1 MKDLPQKTRNILS
14 NVNPPSELPS
24 FITANVATA
33 GTESVSPSSIM
44 PAAIVD
50 DAAKKDETEPFIPTK
65 FSPAIPASKDTS
77 QFTAEQAMAAAGV
90 YPEEQT
96 NPPEPVGRE
105 FANMILNPE
114 PVAAALSP
122 ITQGGSALFGWMK
135 GAVSGSGILQKVAE
149 KAKNSVD
156 TIVTTLD
163 PQMKEY
169 INSGGDTEVIVASD
183 KDDKVRPIREAFQN
197 VFGKA
202 TIIGLPAQAVG
213 IAAQPVGFAAGL
225 KGAEHRI
232 NSIRAE
238 NPRVDDHL
246 PVVAVENFVV
256 ELFPDQWF
264 EAGAIVLFDYAKNIL
279 LKTVTQMTPIPLA
292 VITAL
297 QADTSADYMLKDT
310 GFAATVG
317 SVMARNLNTS
327 HTEWHR
333 SYTSVSRSEM
343 ILTAAKTIATLYKRA
358 VLDYEQTTAAAVS
371 QQDPTVAGLQV
382 GNNTVPSGTG
392 GGGAGPEPAE

>member
-1 MKDLPQKTRNILS
+1 MSDLKKKTGNILS
-14 NVNPPSELPS
+14 NVGPPSELPS
-24 FITANVATA
+24 FITANVAPA
-33 GTESVSPSSIM
+33 GTESVPP
-44 PAAIVD
+44 PATKPMATID
-50 DAAKKDETEPFIPTK
+50 DAAKKDETEPFIQTT

-77 QFTAEQAMAAAGV
+77 QFSAEQAMAAAGV
-90 YPEEQT
+90 HPVEPTPEK
-96 NPPEPVGRE
+96 PVGRD

-183 KDDKVRPIREAFQN
+183 KDDKVRPIREAFQT

-213 IAAQPVGFAAGL
+213 IAAQPVGFPAGL

-246 PVVAVENFVV
+246 PVVAVENFI
-256 ELFPDQWF
+256 
-264 EAGAIVLFDYAKNIL
+264 AGAIVLFDYAKNIL
-279 LKTVTQMTPIPLA
+279 LKTVTQMTPIPLP
-292 VITAL
+292 VIAAL
-297 QADTSADYMLKDT
+297 QADTPEDYVLKDT
-310 GFAATVG
+310 GFATTVG
-317 SVMARNLNTS
+317 SVMARNLN
-327 HTEWHR
+327 
-333 SYTSVSRSEM
+333 VSRALS
-343 ILTAAKTIATLYKRA
+343 IFF
-358 VLDYEQTTAAAVS
+358 
-371 QQDPTVAGLQV
+371 
-382 GNNTVPSGTG
+382 
-392 GGGAGPEPAE
+392 

>member
-1 MKDLPQKTRNILS
+1 MSDIKKKTGNILS
-14 NVNPPSELPS
+14 NVSPPSELPS

-33 GTESVSPSSIM
+33 GTDLTVTQSNKP
-44 PAAIVD
+44 PAAD
-50 DAAKKDETEPFIPTK
+50 DGAKKDETEPFIPTT
-65 FSPAIPASKDTS
+65 FSPAIPPSKDTS
-77 QFTAEQAMAAAGV
+77 LLLAADRPMAVDPVHRDGESVA
-90 YPEEQT
+90 
-96 NPPEPVGRE
+96 EPVNRD
-105 FANMILNPE
+105 FASMILNPE

-183 KDDKVRPIREAFQN
+183 KDDKVRPIREAFQT

-202 TIIGLPAQAVG
+202 TVIGLPAQAAA
-213 IAAQPVGFAAGL
+213 IAAQPVGFTAGL
-225 KGAEHRI
+225 KGAEQRI

-246 PVVAVENFVV
+246 PVVAIENFVV

-264 EAGAIVLFDYAKNIL
+264 DAGVILLFDYAKSIL
-279 LKTVTQMTPIPLA
+279 LKTVTQMTPIPLP

-297 QADTSADYMLKDT
+297 QADTPADYLLKDT
-310 GFAATVG
+310 GFAVTVG
-317 SVMARNLNTS
+317 SIMARNLN
-327 HTEWHR
+327 HLF
-333 SYTSVSRSEM
+333 VSNG
-343 ILTAAKTIATLYKRA
+343 IGKYAKELYLHEGVGSSDHHGFLYALFHCGNK
-358 VLDYEQTTAAAVS
+358 S
-371 QQDPTVAGLQV
+371 DPKGKDLA
-382 GNNTVPSGTG
+382 
-392 GGGAGPEPAE
+392 

>member
-1 MKDLPQKTRNILS
+1 MKDLQQKTRNILS
-14 NVNPPSELPS
+14 NVSPPSELPS

-33 GTESVSPSSIM
+33 GTESVPSSSSI
-44 PAAIVD
+44 PTAIVE
-50 DAAKKDETEPFIPTK
+50 DASKKDETEPFIPTK

-90 YPEEQT
+90 HPEEPPRQ
-96 NPPEPVGRE
+96 PEPVGRE

-183 KDDKVRPIREAFQN
+183 KDDKVRPIREAFQT

-279 LKTVTQMTPIPLA
+279 LKTVTQMTPIPLP

-297 QADTSADYMLKDT
+297 QADTPEDYMLKDT
-310 GFAATVG
+310 GFAVTVG
-317 SVMARNLNTS
+317 SVMARNLNFP
-327 HTEWHR
+327 R
-333 SYTSVSRSEM
+333 V
-343 ILTAAKTIATLYKRA
+343 
-358 VLDYEQTTAAAVS
+358 
-371 QQDPTVAGLQV
+371 
-382 GNNTVPSGTG
+382 
-392 GGGAGPEPAE
+392 

>member
-1 MKDLPQKTRNILS
+1 MKDVTPKTRNILS

-33 GTESVSPSSIM
+33 GTEIVPPSTSSTN

-50 DAAKKDETEPFIPTK
+50 DSAKKDETEPFIPTK

-90 YPEEQT
+90 LPAEPT
-96 NPPEPVGRE
+96 PEPVGRD

-183 KDDKVRPIREAFQN
+183 KDEKVRPVREAFQN

-246 PVVAVENFVV
+246 PVLAVENFVV

-279 LKTVTQMTPIPLA
+279 LKTVTQMTPIPLP
-292 VITAL
+292 VIAAL
-297 QADTSADYMLKDT
+297 QADTPEDYMLKDT
-310 GFAATVG
+310 GFATTVG

-327 HTEWHR
+327 HTDWHR

-358 VLDYEQTTAAAVS
+358 VLDYEHTVAAAATT
-371 QQDPTVAGLQV
+371 QQDPMQV
-382 GNNTVPSGTG
+382 ESSVVTG
-392 GGGAGPEPAE
+392 GGGGPIEPAE

>member
-1 MKDLPQKTRNILS
+1 MSDSKKKTGNILS
-14 NVNPPSELPS
+14 NVGPPSELPS
-24 FITANVATA
+24 FITANVAAPPA
-33 GTESVSPSSIM
+33 GAESVP
-44 PAAIVD
+44 PAAPMVTAD
-50 DAAKKDETEPFIPTK
+50 DTTKREETDPFIPTT

-77 QFTAEQAMAAAGV
+77 QFTADQAMAAAAGV
-90 YPEEQT
+90 RPA
-96 NPPEPVGRE
+96 EPTLPDQSVGRD
-105 FANMILNPE
+105 FASMILNPE

-122 ITQGGSALFGWMK
+122 ITQSGSALFGWMK

-183 KDDKVRPIREAFQN
+183 KDDKVRPIREAFQT

-202 TIIGLPAQAVG
+202 TIIGLAAQAVG

-279 LKTVTQMTPIPLA
+279 LKTVTQMTPIPLP
-292 VITAL
+292 VIAAL
-297 QADTSADYMLKDT
+297 QADTPEDYMLKDT
-310 GFAATVG
+310 GFATTVG

-343 ILTAAKTIATLYKRA
+343 ILTAAKTIATLYKHA
-358 VLDYEQTTAAAVS
+358 VLDYEL
-371 QQDPTVAGLQV
+371 TVASQV
-382 GNNTVPSGTG
+382 DSAVGATAGPSTTG
-392 GGGAGPEPAE
+392 GDGGDGTPQPAE

>member
-1 MKDLPQKTRNILS
+1 MSDLKKKTGNILS
-14 NVNPPSELPS
+14 NVSPPSELPS
-24 FITANVATA
+24 FITANVAPPPA
-33 GTESVSPSSIM
+33 VTEPVPPSVTKPM
-44 PAAIVD
+44 ATVD
-50 DAAKKDETEPFIPTK
+50 DAAKKDETEPFIPTT
-65 FSPAIPASKDTS
+65 FSPAIPAIKDTS
-77 QFTAEQAMAAAGV
+77 QFSAEQAMAAAGV
-90 YPEEQT
+90 HPVE
-96 NPPEPVGRE
+96 PAPEPVGRD

-183 KDDKVRPIREAFQN
+183 KDDKVRPVREAFQT

-202 TIIGLPAQAVG
+202 TIIGLAAQAVG

-246 PVVAVENFVV
+246 PVVAVENFIV

-279 LKTVTQMTPIPLA
+279 LKTVTQLTPIPLP

-297 QADTSADYMLKDT
+297 QADTPEDYMLKDT
-310 GFAATVG
+310 GFATTVG
-317 SVMARNLNTS
+317 SIMARNLNF
-327 HTEWHR
+327 
-333 SYTSVSRSEM
+333 
-343 ILTAAKTIATLYKRA
+343 LL
-358 VLDYEQTTAAAVS
+358 
-371 QQDPTVAGLQV
+371 
-382 GNNTVPSGTG
+382 N
-392 GGGAGPEPAE
+392 

>member
-1 MKDLPQKTRNILS
+1 MSDLKKKTGNILS
-14 NVNPPSELPS
+14 NVSPPSELPS
-24 FITANVATA
+24 FITANVAPA
-33 GTESVSPSSIM
+33 GTDLVVTQSNM
-44 PAAIVD
+44 PALVD
-50 DAAKKDETEPFIPTK
+50 DATKKDETEPFIPTT
-65 FSPAIPASKDTS
+65 FSPAIPPSKDTS
-77 QFTAEQAMAAAGV
+77 QLLTADQSLAADVANQHSDPAV
-90 YPEEQT
+90 
-96 NPPEPVGRE
+96 EPVNRD
-105 FANMILNPE
+105 FASMILNPE

-183 KDDKVRPIREAFQN
+183 KDDKVRPIREAFQT

-202 TIIGLPAQAVG
+202 TVIGLPAQASC
-213 IAAQPVGFAAGL
+213 IAAQPVGFTAGL

-246 PVVAVENFVV
+246 PVVAIENFVV

-264 EAGAIVLFDYAKNIL
+264 DAGVILLFDYAKNIL
-279 LKTVTQMTPIPLA
+279 LKTVTQMTPIPLP

-297 QADTSADYMLKDT
+297 QADTPADYLLKDT
-310 GFAATVG
+310 GFAVTVG
-317 SVMARNLNTS
+317 SIMARNLNTP

-333 SYTSVSRSEM
+333 AYTSVARSEM
-343 ILTAAKTIATLYKRA
+343 VLAAAKTIATLYKQA
-358 VLDYEQTTAAAVS
+358 VLDYNHQVAAQAVS
-371 QQDPTVAGLQV
+371 Q
-382 GNNTVPSGTG
+382 TG
-392 GGGAGPEPAE
+392 GSAPESGVSAAASQGGGMPEPAE

>member
-1 MKDLPQKTRNILS
+1 MSDLKKKTGNILS
-14 NVNPPSELPS
+14 NVSPPSELPS

-33 GTESVSPSSIM
+33 ATDITVTQSNKPS
-44 PAAIVD
+44 AVD
-50 DAAKKDETEPFIPTK
+50 DGAKKDETEPFIPTT
-65 FSPAIPASKDTS
+65 FSPAIPPSKDTS
-77 QFTAEQAMAAAGV
+77 LLLSADQPMAVDAVHRGGE
-90 YPEEQT
+90 PEA
-96 NPPEPVGRE
+96 EPVHRD
-105 FANMILNPE
+105 FASMILNPE

-135 GAVSGSGILQKVAE
+135 GAVSGGGILQKVAE

-183 KDDKVRPIREAFQN
+183 KDDKVRPIREAFQT

-202 TIIGLPAQAVG
+202 TVIGLPAQAAA
-213 IAAQPVGFAAGL
+213 IAAQPVGFTAGL

-246 PVVAVENFVV
+246 PVVAIENFVV

-264 EAGAIVLFDYAKNIL
+264 DAGVILLFDYAKSIL
-279 LKTVTQMTPIPLA
+279 LKTVTQMTPIPLP

-297 QADTSADYMLKDT
+297 QADTPADYPLKDT
-310 GFAATVG
+310 GFAVTVG
-317 SVMARNLNTS
+317 SIMARNLNTP

-333 SYTSVSRSEM
+333 AYTSVPRSEM
-343 ILTAAKTIATLYKRA
+343 ILAAAKTIATLYKQA
-358 VLDYEQTTAAAVS
+358 TLDYNQLVAAQAEAAATRAEAS
-371 QQDPTVAGLQV
+371 GEPSA
-382 GNNTVPSGTG
+382 VPSGG
-392 GGGAGPEPAE
+392 GMPEPAE

>member
-1 MKDLPQKTRNILS
+1 MSDLKKKTGNILS
-14 NVNPPSELPS
+14 NVSPPSELPS
-24 FITANVATA
+24 FITATVATA
-33 GTESVSPSSIM
+33 AAGTDSTASGAP
-44 PAAIVD
+44 PVD
-50 DAAKKDETEPFIPTK
+50 DATAKRDETEPFLPTT

-77 QFTAEQAMAAAGV
+77 QLRAEQVMAAEAGQHTV
-90 YPEEQT
+90 EPA
-96 NPPEPVGRE
+96 PEPVGRD

-169 INSGGDTEVIVASD
+169 INSGGDTEVIMASD
-183 KDDKVRPIREAFQN
+183 KDEKVRPVREAFQT

-246 PVVAVENFVV
+246 PVVAVENFIV

-279 LKTVTQMTPIPLA
+279 LKTVTQMTPIPLP
-292 VITAL
+292 VIAAL
-297 QADTSADYMLKDT
+297 QADTTEDYMLKDT
-310 GFAATVG
+310 GYATTVG
-317 SVMARNLNTS
+317 SVMARNLNS
-327 HTEWHR
+327 L
-333 SYTSVSRSEM
+333 SSF
-343 ILTAAKTIATLYKRA
+343 
-358 VLDYEQTTAAAVS
+358 
-371 QQDPTVAGLQV
+371 LQ
-382 GNNTVPSGTG
+382 
-392 GGGAGPEPAE
+392 

>member
-1 MKDLPQKTRNILS
+1 MSDLKKKTGNILS
-14 NVNPPSELPS
+14 NVSPPSELPS
-24 FITANVATA
+24 FITTNVANVATA
-33 GTESVSPSSIM
+33 GTDISLTTGTK
-44 PAAIVD
+44 PAAMVD
-50 DAAKKDETEPFIPTK
+50 DAAKRDETEPFIPTT

-77 QFTAEQAMAAAGV
+77 QAMLAVASAQQPEAA
-90 YPEEQT
+90 
-96 NPPEPVGRE
+96 PEPVGRD
-105 FANMILNPE
+105 FANMMLNPE

-183 KDDKVRPIREAFQN
+183 KDDKVRPVREAFQT

-202 TIIGLPAQAVG
+202 TIIGLAAQAVG

-246 PVVAVENFVV
+246 PVVAVENFLV

-264 EAGAIVLFDYAKNIL
+264 EASVIVLFDYAKNIL
-279 LKTVTQMTPIPLA
+279 LKTVTQMTPIPLP

-297 QADTSADYMLKDT
+297 QADTPADYLLKDT
-310 GFAATVG
+310 GFAITVG
-317 SVMARNLNTS
+317 SIMARNLNTS

-333 SYTSVSRSEM
+333 AYTSVSRPEM
-343 ILTAAKTIATLYKRA
+343 ILAAAKTIATLYKQA
-358 VLDYEQTTAAAVS
+358 AHEYEHIAS
-371 QQDPTVAGLQV
+371 QSGSVPPGEVPAGADPTG
-382 GNNTVPSGTG
+382 GN
-392 GGGAGPEPAE
+392 PEPAE

>member
-1 MKDLPQKTRNILS
+1 MKDVTPKTRNILS
-14 NVNPPSELPS
+14 NVSPPSELPS

-33 GTESVSPSSIM
+33 GTESVPPSTSN
-44 PAAIVD
+44 PVAIVD
-50 DAAKKDETEPFIPTK
+50 DSAKKDETEPFIPTK

-90 YPEEQT
+90 LPVEPT
-96 NPPEPVGRE
+96 PEPVGRD

-135 GAVSGSGILQKVAE
+135 GAVSGSGLLQKVAE

-183 KDDKVRPIREAFQN
+183 KDDKVRPVREAFQN

-246 PVVAVENFVV
+246 PVLAVENFVV

-279 LKTVTQMTPIPLA
+279 LKTVTQMTPIPLP
-292 VITAL
+292 VIAAL
-297 QADTSADYMLKDT
+297 QADTPEDYMLKDT
-310 GFAATVG
+310 GFATTVG
-317 SVMARNLNTS
+317 SVMARNLN
-327 HTEWHR
+327 
-333 SYTSVSRSEM
+333 
-343 ILTAAKTIATLYKRA
+343 
-358 VLDYEQTTAAAVS
+358 
-371 QQDPTVAGLQV
+371 
-382 GNNTVPSGTG
+382 
-392 GGGAGPEPAE
+392 

>member
-24 FITANVATA
+24 FIMANVATA
-33 GTESVSPSSIM
+33 GTESVSPSSSM
-44 PAAIVD
+44 PAVIVD

-90 YPEEQT
+90 YPEEPI

-279 LKTVTQMTPIPLA
+279 LKTITQMTPIPLA

-297 QADTSADYMLKDT
+297 QADTSEDYMLKDT

-317 SVMARNLNTS
+317 SVMARNLNTP

-358 VLDYEQTTAAAVS
+358 VLDYEHTAAAAVS
-371 QQDPTVAGLQV
+371 QQDPTVAGV
-382 GNNTVPSGTG
+382 GNNTVPSGTSSG
-392 GGGAGPEPAE
+392 GSAGPDPAE

>member
-1 MKDLPQKTRNILS
+1 MGDQQKKTGNILS
-14 NVNPPSELPS
+14 NVSPPSELPS

-33 GTESVSPSSIM
+33 GAEMAMTQASSPIRSDE
-44 PAAIVD
+44 ANT
-50 DAAKKDETEPFIPTK
+50 KKDETEPFIPTT
-65 FSPAIPASKDTS
+65 FSPAIPPSKDTS
-77 QFTAEQAMAAAGV
+77 QSASSVGGV
-90 YPEEQT
+90 GPLPEG
-96 NPPEPVGRE
+96 PSEPMNQD
-105 FANMILNPE
+105 FASMILNPE

-135 GAVSGSGILQKVAE
+135 GAVSGGGILQKVAE

-163 PQMKEY
+163 PQMREY

-183 KDDKVRPIREAFQN
+183 KDDKVRPIREAFQT

-202 TIIGLPAQAVG
+202 TVIGLPAQAAG

-246 PVVAVENFVV
+246 PVVAIENFLV
-256 ELFPDQWF
+256 ELFPSQWF
-264 EAGAIVLFDYAKNIL
+264 DAGVILLFDYAKNIL
-279 LKTVTQMTPIPLA
+279 LKTVTQMTPIPLPVVA
-292 VITAL
+292 AL
-297 QADTSADYMLKDT
+297 QADTPDDYLLRDT
-310 GFAATVG
+310 GFCCTVG
-317 SVMARNLNTS
+317 SIMARNLNTP

-333 SYTSVSRSEM
+333 TYTSVARSEM
-343 ILTAAKTIATLYKRA
+343 ILAAAKTIATLYKQA
-358 VLDYEQTTAAAVS
+358 TLDYQQQQELTTAASGPSAAGGAAGGAVAVPT
-371 QQDPTVAGLQV
+371 PTVDDGLPDS
-382 GNNTVPSGTG
+382 TK
-392 GGGAGPEPAE
+392 